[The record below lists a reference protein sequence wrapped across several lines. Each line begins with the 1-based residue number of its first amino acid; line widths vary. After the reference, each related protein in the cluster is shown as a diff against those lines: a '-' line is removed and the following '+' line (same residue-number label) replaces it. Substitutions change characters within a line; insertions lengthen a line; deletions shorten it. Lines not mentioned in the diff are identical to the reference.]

1 MTRGYIL
8 HEQFAR
14 ANPEVVLSE
23 RAVHPSGLW
32 FEERKVYPAIDKLVN
47 MQDLDDQ
54 LVAFIHIPT
63 LVTMTAALDDEEY
76 AVFVKTVGHIVD
88 IVWTIT
94 SGWPDFWPDWE
105 QARRMMVEEN
115 IEHAKLLVQYPFS
128 E

>member
-1 MTRGYIL
+1 MNRSELL
-8 HEQFAR
+8 HDQFAR
-14 ANPEVVLSE
+14 ANPEVILSE
-23 RAVHPSGLW
+23 RAVHPAGLW
-32 FEERKVYPAIDKLVN
+32 IEERQLYPTLDKLVN

-63 LVTMTAALDDEEY
+63 LVAMTARLTDEEFL
-76 AVFVKTVGHIVD
+76 VFVKAAGHIVD
-88 IVWTIT
+88 IIWDVT

-105 QARRMMVEEN
+105 QVRLLMTNEN